1 MANIFETGTYQYV
14 DKCVRKVGLA
24 ADLTTVPGGAN
35 IFNIANAPVLVKNL
49 FGVVTTI
56 IGAGNAVPR
65 LQHTPTGLAQVPL
78 CAAAA
83 TIATDAVGTVYNIT
97 LVGGI
102 VTLAPSA
109 GLGVVL
115 TDETYWGGAYIILLP
130 GIIAMTNAVSA
141 VTGVI
146 DWYIV
151 YQPCAPAALVTP
163 L

>member
-1 MANIFETGTYQYV
+1 MNVLERAIYQFS

-35 IFNIANAPVLVKNL
+35 IFTIQNAPILVKNI

-97 LVGGI
+97 LVAAI
-102 VTLAPSA
+102 VTLAPAA

-115 TDETYWGGAYIILLP
+115 WDESYWGGANLILLP
-130 GIIAMTNAVSA
+130 GIIAVTNAVSA

-151 YQPCAPAALVTP
+151 YQPCEPSAFVIP